1 MTNDSI
7 INEYPDKDFDKN
19 DLKKI
24 KTKSGLEKL
33 QPNNILQIKDFMLLQ
48 RVIRK
53 INSILDKAELL
64 NQIIQDV
71 SKTLGFTRCAVLLYH
86 EEETELEIAAL
97 TGWDDD
103 NFYPGFRLGKNEG
116 IVWKAVREQRIVYI
130 PDVLNFPEETP
141 CAFTSRSHID
151 IPLYHHGKFI
161 GILNA
166 QNIKVN
172 AFSRHDLR
180 ILKTLASH
188 ISIAIENSR
197 LFEIEKK
204 EKEIMLTEL
213 KEAKEIQSRL
223 FPKKSPDI
231 NNFKINGLCEPCL
244 EVGGDWFDYIELPS
258 GKTGVVLAD
267 VAGKGLSAAFL
278 MSSARTIF
286 RFIAKDEVTPS
297 AVLKRVNSY
306 LIEELPPARFITMIY
321 LIIDSDTGKISISN
335 AGHLF
340 PMRVSGDQATSI
352 KFDIGFPL
360 GIQKYD
366 YQDYEIFLNPGEKLF
381 LYSDGV
387 TEATNSE
394 KEYFEDK
401 MICKSLQ
408 RENADL
414 NTVFKDVKSFIGGT
428 TQNDD
433 ITIVE
438 IEAMKK
444 TV

>member
-1 MTNDSI
+1 MSNEEI
-7 INEYPDKDFDKN
+7 INKY
-19 DLKKI
+19 LKKDYDKSEI
-24 KTKSGLEKL
+24 KKINKNGGLENL

-48 RVIRK
+48 RVIKK
-53 INSILDKAELL
+53 INSILDTAELL
-64 NQIIQDV
+64 NQIVQDV
-71 SKTLGFTRCAVLLYH
+71 SKTLGFTRCAVLLFH
-86 EEETELEIAAL
+86 EKETELEIAAL

-103 NFYPGFRLGKNEG
+103 NFYPGFRLCKNHG

-130 PDVLNFPEETP
+130 PDVLNFPEEAP
-141 CAFTSRSHID
+141 CAFTSRSHLD
-151 IPLYHHGKFI
+151 VPLFHHGKFI

-180 ILKTLASH
+180 VLKILASH

-204 EKEIMLTEL
+204 EKEIMLVEL
-213 KEAKEIQSRL
+213 KQAKDIQSRM

-231 NNFKINGLCEPCL
+231 NNFKVNGICEPCQ
-244 EVGGDWFDYIELPS
+244 EVGGDWFDYIELS
-258 GKTGVVLAD
+258 NGKTGVVLAD

-286 RFIAKDEVTPS
+286 RLIAKEEVNPS
-297 AVLKRVNSY
+297 AVLKRVNDY
-306 LIEELPPARFITMIY
+306 LIDDLPPTRFITMIY
-321 LIIDSDTGKISISN
+321 LIIDDKTGKISISN
-335 AGHLF
+335 AGHLY
-340 PMRVSGDQATSI
+340 PMRIFQNNLTQI
-352 KFDIGFPL
+352 KFDTGFPL

-366 YQDYEIFLNPGEKLF
+366 YQDHEIFLEKGEKLF

-394 KEYFEDK
+394 HEYFEDK
-401 MICKSLQ
+401 MMLKSLKSS
-408 RENADL
+408 NSNL
-414 NTVFKDVKSFIGGT
+414 NSIFKDVKTFIGSS

-438 IEAMKK
+438 IEAL
-444 TV
+444 